1 MMKKSNIE
9 WCDFTWT
16 RLPDAEMIAHF
27 ARAESG
33 FLISRGIYAFISA
46 MSVFI

>member
-1 MMKKSNIE
+1 MMKKVILNGAISLG
-9 WCDFTWT
+9 T